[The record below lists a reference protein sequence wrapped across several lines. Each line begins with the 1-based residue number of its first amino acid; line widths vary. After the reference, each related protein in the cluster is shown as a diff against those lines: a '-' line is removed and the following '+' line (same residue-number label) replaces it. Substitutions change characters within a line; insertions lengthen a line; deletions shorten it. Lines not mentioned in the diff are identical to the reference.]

1 LEYKPIDCNFYDLLE
16 ACCTLRKQVKIIYL
30 SEDQTHTVYDIIQ
43 DLYTKEH
50 IEYMVLAS
58 GLTLRIDQLLEVDGK
73 LVPGIC

>member
-1 LEYKPIDCNFYDLLE
+1 M
-16 ACCTLRKQVKIIYL
+16 RKQVKIIYL
-30 SEDQTHTVYDIIQ
+30 SEDKTHTVYDIIQ

-58 GLTLRIDQLLEVDGK
+58 GLTIRLDQLLEVDGK